1 MCAGHG
7 RGQAEEFGEIGHR
20 GIVQL
25 VSNFD
30 DLKQVVM
37 VVKLSSK
44 ALFIGPYTDSQ
55 QRLFDRVFLLRERDL
70 LTFEAIAKLLTK
82 SGTRSI
88 NGCLLGAE
96 HVFSIYKKGKAR
108 MERLT
113 LKVEPEL
120 LDLWFE

>member
-1 MCAGHG
+1 
-7 RGQAEEFGEIGHR
+7 
-20 GIVQL
+20 

-30 DLKQVVM
+30 DLARVVM
-37 VVKLSSK
+37 VVKVKSK
-44 ALFIGPYTDSQ
+44 ALFVGPYTDSQ
-55 QRLFDRVFLLRERDL
+55 QRLFDRVFLLREREQ

-82 SGTRSI
+82 SGTRSV

-113 LKVEPEL
+113 LKVEPML
-120 LDLWFE
+120 LDMWVE